1 MGKVSNR
8 QLKAEIDKV
17 YFNQLCKSK
26 RLTYTEVTEVA
37 KYFTEWTAG
46 QITDNVI
53 EGTIGESQK
62 GKFVR
67 IQSCLGVSAF
77 QLPENLCDSF
87 NLGDNVKIALLK

>member
-8 QLKAEIDKV
+8 QLKAEIDNV

-37 KYFTEWTAG
+37 KYFTEWAAR

-67 IQSCLGVSAF
+67 IQSSLGVSAF

>member
-1 MGKVSNR
+1 MGKISDR
-8 QLKAEIDKV
+8 QLKAEIDNV

-37 KYFTEWTAG
+37 KYFTEWTAK

-67 IQSCLGVSAF
+67 IHSSLGVSSF
-77 QLPENLCDSF
+77 PLPDVLNDNF

>member
-1 MGKVSNR
+1 MGKISDR
-8 QLKAEIDKV
+8 QLKAEIDNV

-37 KYFTEWTAG
+37 KYFTEWTRRQLTETA
-46 QITDNVI
+46 IV
-53 EGTIGESQK
+53 GTIGESQK

-67 IQSCLGVSAF
+67 IQSSLGVSAF

-87 NLGDNVKIALLK
+87 QLGDEVNIAVLK

>member
-8 QLKAEIDKV
+8 QLKAEIDNV

-37 KYFTEWTAG
+37 KYFTEWTRKQLTENA
-46 QITDNVI
+46 IV
-53 EGTIGESQK
+53 GTIGESQK

-67 IQSCLGVSAF
+67 IQSGMGISAF
-77 QLPENLCDSF
+77 QLPDNLYDSF
-87 NLGDNVKIALLK
+87 QLGDEVNIAVLK